1 MTYVQSFSA
10 VTPPP
15 RYDDVP
21 WAEVEVW
28 ETELADGTFTLIDT
42 QAIAVDAT
50 PATPNA
56 VAVTTTV
63 AVFAVGW
70 YQFRFKDDTPNYSNF
85 TAAVLAPAGADG
97 SVYFTVAELRAKY
110 PDDLDDP
117 ARWPDA
123 TIAAAIM
130 RAEQVI
136 EGPKACDVAFVPRDA
151 TVDITS
157 IDISGLLALPSN
169 KVRAVTAATGSVSGE
184 LDLDDVRVVAGSYLE
199 HSTGW
204 PAGETITVS
213 YTHGHD
219 EPPLRILEAA
229 KLYTRQLV
237 IEGPIDDRAT
247 SIRTAEGIISRV
259 TPGQR
264 GSITGIPEVDA
275 AIDQYNERGFFA

>member
-1 MTYVQSFSA
+1 MTFVQSFSA

-21 WAEVEVW
+21 WTNLEVW
-28 ETELADGTFTLIDT
+28 ESETETGTYALIDT

-50 PATPNA
+50 PETPDS
-56 VAVTTTV
+56 VEITTTL
-63 AVFAVGW
+63 AEFPVGW
-70 YQFRFKDDTPNYSNF
+70 YRFRFKDATPNYSNF
-85 TAAVLAPAGADG
+85 TNPVLAPAGADG

-110 PDDLDDP
+110 PVELTDP

-123 TIAAAIM
+123 VIAAAIT

-136 EGPKACDVAFVPRDA
+136 EGPKACDIAFVPREA
-151 TVDITS
+151 TVAISS
-157 IDISGLLALPSN
+157 IDLSGLLALPN
-169 KVRAVTAATGSVSGE
+169 NHVREVTAATASTTGD
-184 LDLDDVRVVAGSYLE
+184 LDLTDVRVIAGSYLE
-199 HSTGW
+199 HPTGW
-204 PAGETITVS
+204 PAGETITVT
-213 YTHGHD
+213 YTHGYD
-219 EPPLRILEAA
+219 DPPLRILEAA

-237 IEGPIDDRAT
+237 IDGPIDERAT
-247 SIRTAEGIISRV
+247 QIRTAEGIISMV